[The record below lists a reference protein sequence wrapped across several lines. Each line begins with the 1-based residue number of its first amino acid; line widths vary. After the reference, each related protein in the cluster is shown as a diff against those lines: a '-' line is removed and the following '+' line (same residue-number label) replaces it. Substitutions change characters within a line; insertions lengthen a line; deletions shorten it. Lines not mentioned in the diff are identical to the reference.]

1 MLYFSAVR
9 PDWNV
14 EKERM
19 ARGVSLS
26 ENCQEGELERTT
38 VVEFG
43 GMWCCMVVCDG
54 TCCCIVVSGGMWCSM
69 VVCDGVVNCHGVR
82 WSG

>member
-26 ENCQEGELERTT
+26 ENCQEGELERCGG
-38 VVEFG
+38 VWWIVLLYGGVGWNVLQFG
-43 GMWCCMVVCDG
+43 GV
-54 TCCCIVVSGGMWCSM
+54 
-69 VVCDGVVNCHGVR
+69 
-82 WSG
+82 